1 MSGRSASASP
11 ESTSHST
18 AFVVTLL
25 TGEHRRSQIW
35 NSSTP
40 LALGQPFRWI
50 VERGPEGVR
59 VRPIGSPNGKLQPL
73 HAQWVTDEMLS
84 QGTAVRLT
92 DGLSIAIKPVF
103 ELDPVFS
110 ATASGDGELRVYSCV
125 GNWVVRSEVIGDRFT
140 ALHKGEPAFCIV
152 RHGASEFRV
161 ESPHARLV
169 TGSASST
176 FKATELAALVFR
188 LGTQTWR
195 FDLRATPVLSESPAS
210 ATDGDGDGADFKSS
224 IRIAGLIMGAFLTA
238 SLLWPKPGP
247 HTEELI
253 PPQFAK
259 IVLTQQPKESA
270 PQAPTG
276 AVAPSAS
283 SSKPM
288 PKSIEKAAV
297 VQAFRAT
304 QLRNAVSGLLKG
316 GMTSLLSQSDF
327 VAGSTNTADARRML
341 GAKSDALVTTAPD
354 TGDAANHKVAVAA
367 VGGGAS
373 GGRNGAKG
381 VGYGKGEKA
390 GVTGQGRSLVSMDTP
405 GASVEEGLTKD
416 EVGEVIHRHMS
427 EVRYCYESAM
437 LRQPDIEGKLLV
449 NFTIS
454 GSGAV
459 KTADV
464 KQSTL
469 PDPRLDDCII
479 RRLMTWKFPNTKG
492 GIEVAVTYPFIFK
505 TLGR

>member
-1 MSGRSASASP
+1 MSGRSASATP
-11 ESTSHST
+11 ESNSSST

-50 VERGPEGVR
+50 VERSSEGVR
-59 VRPIGSPNGKLQPL
+59 VRPIGSPTGQVQPL
-73 HAQWVTDEMLS
+73 HAQWVTDDMLS
-84 QGTAVRLT
+84 QGTAVRLS

-110 ATASGDGELRVYSCV
+110 AAASGEGELRVYSCV
-125 GNWVVRSEVIGDRFT
+125 GDWVVRSEVIGDRFT
-140 ALHKGEPAFCIV
+140 ALHKGEAAFRIV
-152 RHGASEFRV
+152 RQGTSEFRL
-161 ESPHARLV
+161 ESPHPRLV

-176 FKATELAALVFR
+176 FKATELAAHVFR

-195 FDLRATPVLSESPAS
+195 FDLRATPLLSESPTS
-210 ATDGDGDGADFKSS
+210 ATDDGDADFKSS
-224 IRIAGLIMGAFLTA
+224 LRIVGLLLGAFLAA

-259 IVLTQQPKESA
+259 IVLTQQLKESA

-283 SSKPM
+283 SSKAV

-327 VAGSTNTADARRML
+327 VAGATNTADARRML
-341 GAKSDALVTTAPD
+341 GAKSDALVATAPD
-354 TGDAANHKVAVAA
+354 IGDTAHHKVVVSA

-459 KTADV
+459 KTADM